1 MMTELTL
8 FAKSGGP
15 LTKRISLAAD
25 GTVISDGSCCLMGNG
40 EARRV
45 EIAGIGDLAALI
57 EQLRVNEAIA
67 LGALRPGLQP
77 PVQVVTKR
85 QLNGQANT
93 IARTAAD
100 ISYIKG
106 QPALALLD
114 FDSKGMPNEVAAEL
128 RRHGGYWQAL
138 LVVLPELEGVARLT
152 RRSTSAGLS
161 RTDTGAALP
170 GSDGLHVYLAVGT
183 APTSSGSSRPCTC
196 AAGWRDWVG

>member
-1 MMTELTL
+1 MTELTL

-25 GTVISDGSCCLMGNG
+25 GSIISDGSCCLMGNG

-45 EIAGIGDLAALI
+45 EIVGMGDLAALI

-85 QLNGQANT
+85 KLDGAANT
-93 IARTAAD
+93 IARTTAD
-100 ISYIKG
+100 ISYRKG

-138 LVVLPELEGVARLT
+138 LAVLPELEGRGAAHPPLDQRRPVACRHRRRAARL
-152 RRSTSAGLS
+152 RRLAHLS
-161 RTDTGAALP
+161 RGQ
-170 GSDGLHVYLAVGT
+170 
-183 APTSSGSSRPCTC
+183 
-196 AAGWRDWVG
+196 GWH